1 MYLLPK
7 KKENVLSN
15 FNEFSTTDD
24 DLINS
29 TWILLDNFIDKEK
42 DLINIIKE
50 LFNKFEN
57 LN

>member
-1 MYLLPK
+1 LPK